1 MSAEGLLGRGGQ
13 SLHGLAGG
21 VKLQKQ
27 GAGMFTESGLHQR
40 GLGNCSAR
48 KLV

>member
-1 MSAEGLLGRGGQ
+1 MSAEGLLGRGGK